1 MNETFLGRPPELG
14 STRSTRECKNIF
26 LLRVQRLTRKYKAEA
41 YDQGLGIDPD
51 VQFLQKQ
58 YYPNGFH
65 KLAKN
70 TQRQKSLL
78 VEAVFSHLPLY
89 SRRRSMSN
97 FIAGSKGTLTADDF
111 DESEDT
117 PETRDYT
124 PTKRADIV
132 DSPDLFD
139 ELEAVLQAEEN
150 KQEADEAM
158 SDYKPSLTAITPV
171 WKSSPD
177 PRVDNELLFSY
188 IDELKTQQKAGWWTS
203 EEMLITSSLAKSDKM
218 HLKGSIPAEK
228 LTKVSDFAAY
238 LLEVYG
244 PTQDQIKTSLYEV
257 KQRTGEH
264 FNTYLNRVV
273 NHFYRARPNADNV
286 TPTIT
291 ALDTE
296 NKYEADKE
304 EIMSLT
310 LRGILNKNLK
320 SLLLQRRPEL
330 ELGTLTAT
338 VKALEAT
345 IIPEQEVNLAELTH
359 QSKIRE
365 LEQKL
370 DKAMEWKEAFF
381 VRKDTRKGQ
390 GRSRET
396 KKWQSKGGPTKW
408 PDKTKTGER
417 KAPERPSKEKAIR
430 EGLCFECGFRNH
442 SIKDC
447 RFRKRRLKGEKA
459 HRTYMVEEEE

>member
-124 PTKRADIV
+124 PTKRSDIV

-150 KQEADEAM
+150 KKEADG
-158 SDYKPSLTAITPV
+158 PCLTI
-171 WKSSPD
+171 
-177 PRVDNELLFSY
+177 N
-188 IDELKTQQKAGWWTS
+188 
-203 EEMLITSSLAKSDKM
+203 
-218 HLKGSIPAEK
+218 HL
-228 LTKVSDFAAY
+228 
-238 LLEVYG
+238 
-244 PTQDQIKTSLYEV
+244 
-257 KQRTGEH
+257 
-264 FNTYLNRVV
+264 
-273 NHFYRARPNADNV
+273 
-286 TPTIT
+286 
-291 ALDTE
+291 
-296 NKYEADKE
+296 
-304 EIMSLT
+304 
-310 LRGILNKNLK
+310 
-320 SLLLQRRPEL
+320 
-330 ELGTLTAT
+330 
-338 VKALEAT
+338 
-345 IIPEQEVNLAELTH
+345 
-359 QSKIRE
+359 
-365 LEQKL
+365 
-370 DKAMEWKEAFF
+370 
-381 VRKDTRKGQ
+381 
-390 GRSRET
+390 
-396 KKWQSKGGPTKW
+396 
-408 PDKTKTGER
+408 
-417 KAPERPSKEKAIR
+417 
-430 EGLCFECGFRNH
+430 
-442 SIKDC
+442 
-447 RFRKRRLKGEKA
+447 
-459 HRTYMVEEEE
+459 